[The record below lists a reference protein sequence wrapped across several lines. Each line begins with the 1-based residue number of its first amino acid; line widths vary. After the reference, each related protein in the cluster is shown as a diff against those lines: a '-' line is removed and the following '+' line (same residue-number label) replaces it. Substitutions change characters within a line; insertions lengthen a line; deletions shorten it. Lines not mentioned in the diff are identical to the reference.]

1 MVKAEFSFSFSSI
14 GSCQSIWFNRNIR
27 SKSKQFFFF
36 YQDWMDRGIVYISDL
51 LNPPHPGS
59 KLFEEL
65 VLDFNISPR
74 DRRKFNFLMKNIP
87 GDWLLKV
94 NFDHEIVFDRIKSKV
109 VNTQKVPK
117 FAYSIMLE
125 PHNPEK
131 TLQFWNDFAD
141 PNPVNWDKVHMN
153 NFKCSINTRIRSF
166 YLKLF
171 HKAIALNEFL
181 YKIKRK
187 DSPTCS
193 FCKTAP
199 ETYIHCFIECQVIK
213 PIWDKIIIVI
223 NQKSNKVIHPS
234 LFDKMFGYEQDIFLT
249 YLFLLFKYY
258 IYLCK
263 FQGKSPNFEAFKAYV
278 ASSKDVEYQIAKKKH
293 KLVTHFR
300 KWRFFFLFFSSHLQ
314 LY

>member
-1 MVKAEFSFSFSSI
+1 M
-14 GSCQSIWFNRNIR
+14 
-27 SKSKQFFFF
+27 KS
-36 YQDWMDRGIVYISDL
+36 
-51 LNPPHPGS
+51 
-59 KLFEEL
+59 
-65 VLDFNISPR
+65 
-74 DRRKFNFLMKNIP
+74 IP

-109 VNTQKVPK
+109 VNTQKLPK

-153 NFKCSINTRIRSF
+153 DFKCSINTRIRSF
-166 YLKLF
+166 YFKLF

-187 DSPTCS
+187 GSPTCS

-234 LFDKMFGYEQDIFLT
+234 QFDKMFGYEQDIFLT
-249 YLFLLFKYY
+249 YLFILFK
-258 IYLCK
+258 
-263 FQGKSPNFEAFKAYV
+263 
-278 ASSKDVEYQIAKKKH
+278 
-293 KLVTHFR
+293 
-300 KWRFFFLFFSSHLQ
+300 
-314 LY
+314 